1 MFKCK
6 WASCTQNFNK
16 YDQLVDHVNEHITG
30 TKPVLVSSLPTGKEK
45 IVEKSQVVSEKEVMS
60 ARPLNIS
67 KSSSEEVDLMAATSG
82 EDEGEDEE
90 DDIVCEICGSGKE
103 YPKNL
108 IVLCDSCDSG
118 FHQKC
123 HPTLISDALLKND
136 ETLWVCYLCKPAE
149 ASGAK

>member
-6 WASCTQNFNK
+6 WATCTQNFTV

-30 TKPVLVSSLPTGKEK
+30 AVPVMVSSLPTGKEK
-45 IVEKSQVVSEKEVMS
+45 LTEKPQIPNEKEVMS
-60 ARPLNIS
+60 ARPLNIN
-67 KSSSEEVDLMAATSG
+67 KSSSEEVDLMSATSG
-82 EDEGEDEE
+82 EDENEED

-103 YPKNL
+103 YTKNL

-123 HPTLISDALLKND
+123 HPSVISDDLLKND

>member
-6 WASCTQNFNK
+6 WTSCTQIFTG
-16 YDQLVDHVNEHITG
+16 YDLLVEHVNQHITG
-30 TKPVLVSSLPTGKEK
+30 ATPVTISKLENEKEK
-45 IVEKSQVVSEKEVMS
+45 IEIDPPVIEKES
-60 ARPLNIS
+60 ARPLNIH
-67 KSSSEEVDLMAATSG
+67 KSSSEEVDLMSTTSG
-82 EDEGEDEE
+82 EDEDGE

-123 HPTLISDALLKND
+123 HPTVISDTLLKN
-136 ETLWVCYLCKPAE
+136 EQTLWVCYLCKPAE
-149 ASGAK
+149 ASGTK

>member
-6 WASCTQNFNK
+6 WATCTQDFTK

-30 TKPVLVSSLPTGKEK
+30 AVPVTISSLPTGKEK
-45 IVEKSQVVSEKEVMS
+45 LTEKSQTRSEKEVMS
-60 ARPLNIS
+60 ARPLNINNG
-67 KSSSEEVDLMAATSG
+67 SSEEIDLMSTTSG
-82 EDEGEDEE
+82 EEENDYE
-90 DDIVCEICGSGKE
+90 DDDIICEICGSGKE

-108 IVLCDSCDSG
+108 IVLCDSCDCG

-123 HPTLISDALLKND
+123 HPTEVSDALLKNE